1 MPEEV
6 TADDIVLDIL
16 LTLRHEQ
23 QAPISDRL
31 VREIYA
37 LQKLHQ
43 FEAERDKVILGT
55 KRAVESEV
63 DAGDEM

>member
-1 MPEEV
+1 VPEEV

-16 LTLRHEQ
+16 LTLRHEH